1 MGDEKRH
8 VDHLEEA
15 AHKAEADLRDDLE
28 KAVEFE
34 KADVAETHREWHD
47 QLHNDHAELVAD
59 VARDKEEIR
68 EALDDARHPER
79 IVHAAEEKLAHAAD
93 EARDVVRAVEHP
105 SVIVDDAK
113 EALAEKK
120 HALDETAATI
130 AAEFAS
136 PADKKRLPVVL
147 RVFGV
152 LLIIG
157 SGVALPVIAKTMYQA
172 VTMFDS
178 GAMRGE
184 GISTIVVTFVNL
196 AVLVALAVTLI
207 VFGVRLIRNQR
218 RWAALLS
225 YGLYVLLL
233 AGALCSIMLAGIGYE
248 LIPYGV
254 GFAVTVALQSYLDP
268 SLLEERR
275 AHRKAR
281 EAEEHA
287 EGEAGTLG
295 RDPSGKGYI
304 TLNFFNLF
312 WIFVIASVAGV
323 VIESIYHVLVV
334 DFGHYEDRAGL
345 LWGPFSPIYGF
356 GAVLM
361 TLALNRFHN
370 APIPVVFLVSAVI
383 GGAFEYFVSWFMEY
397 AFGAIAWDYTGTFL
411 NINGRTNFMFM
422 CMWGALGVVW
432 VKLALPALLHTVN
445 LIPWRWRYSI
455 TALCAALMIFDGAM
469 TLVALDCWY
478 SRLAGAAPDNALEQ
492 FCAEQFDN
500 QWMENRFESMSIHPD
515 AAHRSS

>member
-312 WIFVIASVAGV
+312 WIFVVASVLGLLMEEIVHFLFV
-323 VIESIYHVLVV
+323 VP
-334 DFGHYEDRAGL
+334 GQWQDRAGL
-345 LWGPFSPIYGF
+345 LFGPFSPIYGF

-361 TLALNRFHN
+361 TVALNRFHDKN
-370 APIPVVFLVSAVI
+370 VVLIFLVSAVI
-383 GGAFEYFVSWFMEY
+383 GGAFEYLTSWFMQF
-397 AFGAIAWDYTGTFL
+397 AFGIVAWDYSGTFL
-411 NINGRTNFMFM
+411 SIDGRTNGMFM
-422 CMWGALGVVW
+422 AMWGVLGVVW
-432 VKLALPALLHTVN
+432 IKLLLPWMLKLVN
-445 LIPWRWRYSI
+445 LIPWNWRYAV
-455 TALCAALMIFDGAM
+455 TTVCAALMIVDGAM
-469 TLVALDCWY
+469 TLLSLDCWY
-478 SRLAGAAPDNALEQ
+478 QREAGKPPETAVAH
-492 FCAEQFDN
+492 FFAEHFDN
-500 QWMENRFESMSIHPD
+500 QYMENRFQSMSIDPGN
-515 AAHRSS
+515 ATRAK

>member
-1 MGDEKRH
+1 M
-8 VDHLEEA
+8 
-15 AHKAEADLRDDLE
+15 
-28 KAVEFE
+28 
-34 KADVAETHREWHD
+34 
-47 QLHNDHAELVAD
+47 
-59 VARDKEEIR
+59 
-68 EALDDARHPER
+68 
-79 IVHAAEEKLAHAAD
+79 
-93 EARDVVRAVEHP
+93 
-105 SVIVDDAK
+105 
-113 EALAEKK
+113 
-120 HALDETAATI
+120 
-130 AAEFAS
+130 
-136 PADKKRLPVVL
+136 
-147 RVFGV
+147 
-152 LLIIG
+152 
-157 SGVALPVIAKTMYQA
+157 
-172 VTMFDS
+172 
-178 GAMRGE
+178 
-184 GISTIVVTFVNL
+184 
-196 AVLVALAVTLI
+196 
-207 VFGVRLIRNQR
+207 
-218 RWAALLS
+218 
-225 YGLYVLLL
+225 
-233 AGALCSIMLAGIGYE
+233 
-248 LIPYGV
+248 
-254 GFAVTVALQSYLDP
+254 
-268 SLLEERR
+268 
-275 AHRKAR
+275 
-281 EAEEHA
+281 
-287 EGEAGTLG
+287 
-295 RDPSGKGYI
+295 
-304 TLNFFNLF
+304 
-312 WIFVIASVAGV
+312 

-422 CMWGALGVVW
+422 CMWGVLGVVW

>member
-1 MGDEKRH
+1 MMHNHREGQRSTEAEAK
-8 VDHLEEA
+8 LEAEIEALTSQEAEA
-15 AHKAEADLRDDLE
+15 AATLKKKIPLPLKVFAILCI
-28 KAVEFE
+28 
-34 KADVAETHREWHD
+34 VAG
-47 QLHNDHAELVAD
+47 VA
-59 VARDKEEIR
+59 I
-68 EALDDARHPER
+68 LPM
-79 IVHAAEEKLAHAAD
+79 IGF
-93 EARDVVRAVEHP
+93 
-105 SVIVDDAK
+105 VIVAMVIAFR
-113 EALAEKK
+113 EGALADDSTASTVLFF
-120 HALDETAATI
+120 ALLAILA
-130 AAEFAS
+130 
-136 PADKKRLPVVL
+136 
-147 RVFGV
+147 
-152 LLIIG
+152 LLT
-157 SGVALPVIAKTMYQA
+157 VA
-172 VTMFDS
+172 F
-178 GAMRGE
+178 
-184 GISTIVVTFVNL
+184 
-196 AVLVALAVTLI
+196 I
-207 VFGVRLIRNQR
+207 VFGIRLLRDKR
-218 RWAALLS
+218 RFAAQTAELLT
-225 YGLYVLLL
+225 GLMV
-233 AGALCSIMLAGIGYE
+233 AGILCDIMLFGLDG
-248 LIPYGV
+248 
-254 GFAVTVALQSYLDP
+254 TVLFFVAFIVFLVVLTSYLDP
-268 SLLEERR
+268 SLADERELQR
-275 AHRKAR
+275 RLR
-281 EAEEHA
+281 LMQTREEAED
-287 EGEAGTLG
+287 GTLG
-295 RDPSGKGYI
+295 LDKTGRGYI
-304 TLNFFNLF
+304 ELDFFNLF

>member
-1 MGDEKRH
+1 M
-8 VDHLEEA
+8 
-15 AHKAEADLRDDLE
+15 
-28 KAVEFE
+28 
-34 KADVAETHREWHD
+34 
-47 QLHNDHAELVAD
+47 
-59 VARDKEEIR
+59 
-68 EALDDARHPER
+68 
-79 IVHAAEEKLAHAAD
+79 
-93 EARDVVRAVEHP
+93 
-105 SVIVDDAK
+105 S
-113 EALAEKK
+113 
-120 HALDETAATI
+120 
-130 AAEFAS
+130 S
-136 PADKKRLPVVL
+136 
-147 RVFGV
+147 FG
-152 LLIIG
+152 I
-157 SGVALPVIAKTMYQA
+157 
-172 VTMFDS
+172 
-178 GAMRGE
+178 
-184 GISTIVVTFVNL
+184 
-196 AVLVALAVTLI
+196 
-207 VFGVRLIRNQR
+207 
-218 RWAALLS
+218 
-225 YGLYVLLL
+225 
-233 AGALCSIMLAGIGYE
+233 
-248 LIPYGV
+248 
-254 GFAVTVALQSYLDP
+254 GFAVTVALPSYLDP

-287 EGEAGTLG
+287 EGEAGMLG

-422 CMWGALGVVW
+422 CMWGVLGVVW